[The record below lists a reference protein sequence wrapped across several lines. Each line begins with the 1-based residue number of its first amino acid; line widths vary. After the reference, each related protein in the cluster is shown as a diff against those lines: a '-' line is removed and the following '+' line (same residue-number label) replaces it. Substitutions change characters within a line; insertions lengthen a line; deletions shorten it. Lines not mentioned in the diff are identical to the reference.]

1 MDTFLS
7 PIFKNT
13 KNDVKCKNLYVCV
26 YIYIYIYILKF
37 KEVKIFTIFFR
48 NLKKVLQLQDKSLFW
63 EKKKSFRYIYKTREN
78 RMNKK

>member
-13 KNDVKCKNLYVCV
+13 KNDIKCKNLYF
-26 YIYIYIYILKF
+26 IYTFFFKF

-48 NLKKVLQLQDKSLFW
+48 NLKKVLQLQDRSLFW
-63 EKKKSFRYIYKTREN
+63 EKKNLLDIYITR
-78 RMNKK
+78 